1 MLHVQFWYLSS
12 ISGTKWQHNEE
23 SVVSHSY
30 LSLIRLV
37 DLLKDRYSR
46 VWIKWLD
53 DYHHSTFVMNQTR
66 AMLQIH
72 VPLNPVGLLHFFYIR
87 SGIHKPWKEKRACV
101 HCTYIQNTKKFYNL
115 TINQNTKNSTSPL
128 LKHQFMTKTKIW
140 TDALISSLVWSIV
153 TGLSISTSR
162 AQFFKEQIRLSNR
175 LIIQVKKNILRYPP
189 CRDLSSG

>member
-1 MLHVQFWYLSS
+1 MLDQDNNFYLISFNILISCLLDNVKISQGEVSCLSLLGVKGLTETFFYDSLYPMLHVQFWYLSS
-12 ISGTKWQHNEE
+12 ISGTNWQRSEE
-23 SVVSHSY
+23 SVVSHSF

-46 VWIKWLD
+46 VRIKCLD

-87 SGIHKPWKEKRACV
+87 SGIHKPWKEKRVCV
-101 HCTYIQNTKKFYNL
+101 HCTYIQKTKKFYNL

-128 LKHQFMTKTKIW
+128 HF
-140 TDALISSLVWSIV
+140 
-153 TGLSISTSR
+153 
-162 AQFFKEQIRLSNR
+162 
-175 LIIQVKKNILRYPP
+175 
-189 CRDLSSG
+189 